1 MTELFISPILL
12 EYNYLKDLSQE
23 AKQVLGI
30 ELKDEKAE
38 QEFKTSIFLNFNRYL
53 TITLELMPESIKE
66 NLYEDIAEM
75 IEDHDE
81 TKTVDTLNK
90 LGILSEAREEFI
102 NILKGIK
109 K

>member
-12 EYNYLKDLSQE
+12 DYKYLSDLCEE
-23 AKQVLGI
+23 AKQALNI

-53 TITLELMPESIKE
+53 TIALELMPESIKE

-81 TKTVDTLNK
+81 ARTIDTLSK
-90 LGILSEAREEFI
+90 LGILNEAREEFI
-102 NILKGIK
+102 NILKEIK